1 MIPSEDMW
9 YAYIHATGRGTYFC
23 RMAGCSM
30 RALPKTC
37 RWLHHLRHSS
47 TTDLDWRM
55 TAQAIMK
62 RSWLKF
68 DTTEPVSL
76 NHCQQPAKYLLITM
90 KPWCSW
96 PSKPSTGTLVLLNS
110 TKAVPAVVE

>member
-1 MIPSEDMW
+1 MS
-9 YAYIHATGRGTYFC
+9 F
-23 RMAGCSM
+23 
-30 RALPKTC
+30 LPKTM

-47 TTDLDWRM
+47 TTVRDWRI

-68 DTTEPVSL
+68 DTGGAVRL
-76 NHCQQPAKYLLITM
+76 GQVQVMKWDLLITIN
-90 KPWCSW
+90 PWCSF
-96 PSKPSTGTLVLLNS
+96 PRRPSTGTLVLLNS